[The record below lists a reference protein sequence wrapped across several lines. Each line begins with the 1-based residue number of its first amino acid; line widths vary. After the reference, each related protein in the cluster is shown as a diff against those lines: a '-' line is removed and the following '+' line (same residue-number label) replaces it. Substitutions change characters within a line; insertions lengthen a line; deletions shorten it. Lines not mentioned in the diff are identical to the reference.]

1 MVQKY
6 LKISPSN
13 FLALKY
19 AEPKKYAVTIKDQ
32 ITDSNTARYL
42 NERNLL

>member
-19 AEPKKYAVTIKDQ
+19 AEPKYAVTIKDQ